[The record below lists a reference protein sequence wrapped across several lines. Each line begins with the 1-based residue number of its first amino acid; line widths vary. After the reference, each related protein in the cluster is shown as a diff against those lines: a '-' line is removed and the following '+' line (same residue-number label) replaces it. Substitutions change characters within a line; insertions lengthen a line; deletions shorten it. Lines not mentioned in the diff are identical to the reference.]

1 MYLYWLTGLAGAG
14 KTTIGRELY
23 SLIKAKKSNVVFL
36 DGDVLREVFGKN
48 MDYSTN
54 ERIKIAFQYS
64 RLCKLLTEQ
73 GIDVICATISMFKEC
88 WEWNRDNI
96 PFYHEIYIRVP
107 LDILIKRDQK
117 QLYSRALNGEIQ
129 QVMGIDIPFDEPGK
143 PDLII
148 DNDGSKTP
156 NYLANYIYQQLIHGE
171 IKNESKD

>member
-23 SLIKAKKSNVVFL
+23 SLIKTKKSNIVFL
-36 DGDVLREVFGKN
+36 DGDILREVFGKN
-48 MDYSTN
+48 MDYSTD

-88 WEWNRDNI
+88 RQWNRDNI
-96 PFYHEIYIRVP
+96 PGYHEIYIRVP

-117 QLYSRALNGEIQ
+117 QLYSRALKGVIQ
-129 QVMGIDIPFDEPGK
+129 QVMGIDIPFDEPET
-143 PDLII
+143 PDMIL
-148 DNDGSKTP
+148 DNDGSKSP
-156 NYLANYIYQQLIHGE
+156 NFLATYIFKQLV
-171 IKNESKD
+171 